1 MGTVSAVL
9 LKSGTGVEPEPVVVN
24 GLESIQS
31 LVGGNI
37 EAVRIFAQQRNETDE
52 PFELVGY
59 CDDEGLVKDS
69 EMNWLASALFRQEIR
84 GNVVLVTDA
93 GDGEDGDVPDMFVK
107 WLMSGFLQRVA
118 ESYNEATFIAQV
130 MEFAV
135 ENNLV
140 PEEEIMEVMNAMG
153 EDIENEGRSTE
164 TVQKMNALLEKIL
177 KAVQDYNAEE
187 DGVRLVSEIEEFLK
201 TETEK

>member
-1 MGTVSAVL
+1 MGAISAVL
-9 LKSGTGVEPEPVVVN
+9 LKCGSGVEPEPVVIN

-37 EAVRIFAQQRNETDE
+37 EAVRIFAQKRDADE

-84 GNVVLVTDA
+84 GNVVVVTDA
-93 GDGEDGDVPDMFVK
+93 GDGEDGDVPDTFVK

-118 ESYNEATFIAQV
+118 DSYNEATFIAGV

-135 ENNLV
+135 KNNLV
-140 PEEEIMEVMNAMG
+140 PEEEIMEVMNSMG
-153 EDIENEGRSTE
+153 QDIANESKTPE
-164 TVQKMNALLEKIL
+164 TIQKMNELLDKIL
-177 KAVQDYNAEE
+177 KAVQDYTAKE
-187 DGVRLVSEIEEFLK
+187 DGAQLVNEIEDWLK

>member
-1 MGTVSAVL
+1 MGAVSAVL
-9 LKSGTGVEPEPVVVN
+9 LKCGSGVEPEPVVIN

-37 EAVRIFAQQRNETDE
+37 EAVRIFAQKQDADE

-59 CDDEGLVKDS
+59 CDDEGRIKDS

-84 GNVVLVTDA
+84 GNVVVVTDA
-93 GDGEDGDVPDMFVK
+93 GDGEDGDVPDTFVK
-107 WLMSGFLQRVA
+107 WLMSSFLKRVA
-118 ESYNEATFIAQV
+118 ETYNEATFIAEV
-130 MEFAV
+130 MRFAV
-135 ENNLV
+135 ENHLV
-140 PEEEIMEVMNAMG
+140 PKEEIMEVMDSMG
-153 EDIENEGRSTE
+153 QDIANEGQTPE
-164 TVQKMNALLEKIL
+164 TMQKMNELLEKIL

-187 DGVRLVSEIEEFLK
+187 DGVQLANEIEDWLK